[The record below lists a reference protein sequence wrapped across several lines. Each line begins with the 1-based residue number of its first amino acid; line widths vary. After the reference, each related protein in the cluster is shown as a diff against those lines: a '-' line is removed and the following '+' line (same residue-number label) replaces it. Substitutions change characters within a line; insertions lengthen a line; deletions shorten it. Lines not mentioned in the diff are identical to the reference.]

1 MPKKYMKDS
10 CSPVVSHYGLCE
22 MEIIFFSSKGEK
34 KCILTL
40 KKKKAK
46 NYLFL
51 NYVQSNS
58 G

>member
-1 MPKKYMKDS
+1 MKDS
-10 CSPVVSHYGLCE
+10 CSPVFSHYGLCE
-22 MEIIFFSSKGEK
+22 VEIIFFFLQRWK
-34 KCILTL
+34 KMHSYIK